1 MRFAKNREFLKKFYG
16 GFTTA
21 SDSSTIGVKSA
32 DMVEAFRCNVLTVC
46 VGSPIVLPV
55 LPEIVVV
62 VSVALLPE
70 QHFTVAAS
78 DRANDK
84 RGDRGCGSLILV
96 YTLTK
101 NYLKSLIML
110 FVITKGVE
118 VRWET

>member
-1 MRFAKNREFLKKFYG
+1 MRFAKNRELLKKFYG
-16 GFTTA
+16 GFTAA

-32 DMVEAFRCNVLTVC
+32 DMVEAFRCSVLTVC
-46 VGSPIVLPV
+46 VGSPIVFPE

-62 VSVALLPE
+62 VSVVLFPE
-70 QHFTVAAS
+70 QHFRVAAR
-78 DRANDK
+78 DTAREI
-84 RGDRGCGSLILV
+84 RGDRGGGSLILV